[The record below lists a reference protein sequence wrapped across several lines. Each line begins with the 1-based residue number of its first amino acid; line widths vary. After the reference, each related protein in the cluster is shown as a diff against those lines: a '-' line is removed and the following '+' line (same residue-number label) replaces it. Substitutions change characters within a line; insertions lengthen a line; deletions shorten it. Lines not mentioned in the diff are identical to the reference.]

1 MPAKRSSI
9 HGEWSSRLAFILA
22 ATGSA
27 VGLGNIW
34 RFPYITGE
42 NGGGAFVLVYLACVA
57 LIGIPIMVA
66 EVMLGRR
73 GRQSPINTMRTLA
86 HEEGRARAWQGLG
99 WLGMAAGFLI
109 LSFYSV
115 VAGWTLAYSV
125 RTATG
130 TFTGA
135 TAQGVEHIFNT
146 FIADPERLLA
156 WHTVFMVM
164 TMIVVSRGV
173 KSGLERAVR
182 YLMPALFLLLVVM
195 LGYALNTG
203 FFDEA
208 VRYLFRPDF
217 GRLTADGVLQ
227 AMGQA
232 FFSLSLGMG
241 AIMIYGSYLSHRA
254 SIPRTVT
261 IIALMDTLV
270 AVLAGLVIF
279 PIVFANQ
286 LHPELGSGMVFKV
299 LPLAFGQMPGGS
311 LFGTLFF
318 VLLVFAAWT
327 SAISLLEP
335 VVAWLVENRGMS
347 RVKAASLAS
356 VLAWVLG
363 VCSLLSLNVWSEY
376 TLGRLPFL
384 DRWAEVGILALPFMD
399 LVDYLTANVMLPLGG
414 MLVAIFS
421 VWIMQRPSS
430 LEELGGKDGLGYR
443 VWRGLTMVVA
453 PLAVFVVLLNAT
465 GLLDPLKALVSQ

>member
-42 NGGGAFVLVYLACVA
+42 NGGGAFVLVYLGCVA
-57 LIGIPIMVA
+57 LIGIPIMIA

-86 HEEGRARAWQGLG
+86 HEEGRSAAWQGLG
-99 WLGMAAGFLI
+99 WLGMVAGFLI

-115 VAGWTLAYSV
+115 VAGWTLAYAV

-130 TFTGA
+130 TFSGA
-135 TAQGVEHIFNT
+135 TAQGVEYIFNT

-173 KSGLERAVR
+173 KSGLEQAVR
-182 YLMPALFLLLVVM
+182 YLMPALFLLLIVM
-195 LGYALNTG
+195 LGYSLNTG
-203 FFDEA
+203 YFDQA

-254 SIPRTVT
+254 SIPRTVVT
-261 IIALMDTLV
+261 VAAMDTIV

-279 PIVFANQ
+279 PIIFANQ
-286 LHPELGSGMVFKV
+286 LDPELGSGMVFKV

-318 VLLVFAAWT
+318 ILLVFAAWT

-335 VVAWLVENRGMS
+335 VVAWLVENHGMN
-347 RVKAASLAS
+347 RVKAASLAC
-356 VLAWVLG
+356 VFAWTLG
-363 VCSLLSLNVWSEY
+363 VFSLLSLNVWREY
-376 TLGRLPFL
+376 TLGKLPFFS
-384 DRWAEVGILALPFMD
+384 RWAEVGIFALPFMD
-399 LVDYLTANVMLPLGG
+399 LMDYLTANVMLPLGG
-414 MLVAIFS
+414 MLLAIFS
-421 VWIMQRPSS
+421 VWIMKRSS
-430 LEELGGKDGLGYR
+430 SAEELGMGEGVKYGI
-443 VWRGLTMVVA
+443 WRGLTMVVA
-453 PLAVFVVLLNAT
+453 PLAVFVILLNAT
-465 GLLDPLKALVSQ
+465 GMLAWLKALVEQ